1 MTEPHSIDDGQ
12 TLQAAGLAARAREA
26 LASYRGMILT
36 VLPTLGARGF
46 VIVCGLASSIITAKV
61 LGPEGRGSYFYI
73 ITLAQLATQ
82 IGNLGLAS
90 SNTYV
95 AAQNR
100 SAAGALA
107 ANSFWIALTL
117 GGIATVVT
125 VAFQM
130 AAGRPDRAALGVVLI
145 VLVPCLIYGLLASSI
160 LVGSGRAK
168 AYNVFLL
175 VNTGLQLAAIVVVGL
190 SYGTVAA
197 MLWVSAGASLAASL
211 MLMWLISRQGAMTWR
226 FDWGLLKRE
235 LGFASRVYLATLLQF
250 AVSRLNVMI
259 LDHTS
264 GAGEVGQYSIAVQF
278 FDTLLVLPATTAM
291 LLFPELVRS
300 DALDR
305 SKRTLQVALAMGALM
320 TLVAIAFVA
329 ISPWL
334 IPFMFGA
341 GFAPA
346 VEVVRWMMPGL
357 VAFSLLNI
365 VSQYLAAARFPLSNL
380 LAWLISLPVL
390 AILASVLIPA
400 WGAAGA
406 AAALSITYVLLAA
419 AIAFLAVAQHRTS
432 ALAVP

>member
-1 MTEPHSIDDGQ
+1 MMKPRTTGDGQ
-12 TLQAAGLAARAREA
+12 APRATGIAARIRQEFETH
-26 LASYRGMILT
+26 RGMISN

-46 VIVCGLASSIITAKV
+46 VIVCGLVSSIITAKV

-82 IGNLGLAS
+82 IGHLGLAS

-100 SAAGALA
+100 SATGALA

-117 GGIATVVT
+117 GGVATALT
-125 VAFQM
+125 VAFQV
-130 AAGRPDRAALGVVLI
+130 AAGRPDRAALAVVLL
-145 VLVPCLIYGLLASSI
+145 VLVPCMIYGLLASSI
-160 LVGSGRAK
+160 LVGAGRAK
-168 AYNVFLL
+168 AYNAFLL
-175 VNTGLQLAAIVVVGL
+175 VNTGLQLVAILAVGAT
-190 SYGTVAA
+190 YGTVTA
-197 MLWVSAGASLAASL
+197 MLWVSAGASLAASA
-211 MLMWLISRQGAMTWR
+211 MLMWMIARQGQITWR
-226 FDWGLLKRE
+226 FDWGLIGRE
-235 LGFASRVYLATLLQF
+235 MGFASRVYLATLLQF

-264 GAGEVGQYSIAVQF
+264 GAADVGQYSIAVQF
-278 FDTLLVLPATTAM
+278 FDTLLVIPATTAM

-300 DALDR
+300 DAHDR
-305 SKRTLQVALAMGALM
+305 SRRTLQVALAMGVLM
-320 TLVAIAFVA
+320 TLVAVAFVA

-334 IPFMFGA
+334 IPLLFGA
-341 GFAPA
+341 GFTPA
-346 VEVVRWMMPGL
+346 IEVVRWMMPGL

-380 LAWLISLPVL
+380 LAWVISLPVL
-390 AILASVLIPA
+390 GILASVLIPT

-419 AIAFLAVAQHRTS
+419 AIVLLALAQHRTS

>member
-1 MTEPHSIDDGQ
+1 MSEPCAMPSGDAPSRASI
-12 TLQAAGLAARAREA
+12 AARIGGALAAH
-26 LASYRGMILT
+26 RGMIFT

-90 SNTYV
+90 SNTFV

-107 ANSFWIALTL
+107 ANSFWIALAL
-117 GGIATVVT
+117 GGIATVAT

-130 AAGRPDRAALGVVLI
+130 ATGRPDRAALAIVLL
-145 VLVPCLIYGLLASSI
+145 VLVPCLIYGMLASSI
-160 LVGSGRAK
+160 LVGTGRAK
-168 AYNVFLL
+168 AYNAFLL
-175 VNTGLQLAAIVVVGL
+175 VNTGLQLAAIMIVGL
-190 SYGTVAA
+190 AFGTVEA
-197 MLWVSAGASLAASL
+197 MLWVSAGASLVASA
-211 MLMWLISRQGAMTWR
+211 MLMWMIGRQGQMTWR

-235 LGFASRVYLATLLQF
+235 IGFSSRVYIATLVQF
-250 AVSRLNVMI
+250 AVARLNVML

-264 GAGEVGQYSIAVQF
+264 GAVAVGQYSIAVQF
-278 FDTLLVLPATTAM
+278 FDTLLVVPSTTAM

-300 DALDR
+300 DAANRL
-305 SKRTLQVALAMGALM
+305 SRTLQVGAAMALLM
-320 TLVAIAFVA
+320 IIVAIAFIA

-334 IPFMFGA
+334 IPLMFGQ

-346 VEVVRWMMPGL
+346 VDVVRWMMPGL

-380 LAWLISLPVL
+380 LVWIVSLPVL
-390 AILASVLIPA
+390 GVLASFLVPA
-400 WGAAGA
+400 WGASGA

-419 AIAFLAVAQHRTS
+419 AIVALAIARHRTS
-432 ALAVP
+432 SAVVP

>member
-1 MTEPHSIDDGQ
+1 MSEPRALDDGQ
-12 TLQAAGLAARAREA
+12 APRAAGIAARVRHE
-26 LASYRGMILT
+26 LTVHRGMIRD

-73 ITLAQLATQ
+73 VTLAQLATQ

-95 AAQNR
+95 VAQNR
-100 SAAGALA
+100 TAAGALA
-107 ANSFWIALTL
+107 ANSFWIALVL
-117 GGIATVVT
+117 GGVATLLT

-130 AAGRPDRAALGVVLI
+130 VTGRPDRAALAVVLI
-145 VLVPCLIYGLLASSI
+145 VLVPSLIYGMLASSI
-160 LVGSGRAK
+160 LIGAGRAK

-175 VNTGLQLAAIVVVGL
+175 VNTGLQLAAIIVVGMTF
-190 SYGTVAA
+190 GTVSA
-197 MLWVSAGASLAASL
+197 MLWVSAAASLAASA
-211 MLMWLISRQGAMTWR
+211 MLMWMISRQGPLIWR
-226 FDWGLLKRE
+226 FDWGLLSRE
-235 LGFASRVYLATLLQF
+235 MGFASRVFLATLLQF

-264 GAGEVGQYSIAVQF
+264 GAAAVGQYSIAVQF
-278 FDTLLVLPATTAM
+278 FDTLLILPATTAM

-300 DALDR
+300 DARDR
-305 SKRTLQVALAMGALM
+305 LRRTLQVALVIGALM
-320 TLVAIAFVA
+320 AVVAIAFIA

-334 IPFMFGA
+334 IPLMFGP
-341 GFAPA
+341 GFTPA
-346 VEVVRWMMPGL
+346 IEVVRWMMPGL
-357 VAFSLLNI
+357 VAFSLLNV

-380 LAWLISLPVL
+380 LAWMISLPVL
-390 AILASVLIPA
+390 GILASVLVPL
-400 WGAAGA
+400 WGAPGA

-419 AIAFLAVAQHRTS
+419 AIALLALAQHRTS